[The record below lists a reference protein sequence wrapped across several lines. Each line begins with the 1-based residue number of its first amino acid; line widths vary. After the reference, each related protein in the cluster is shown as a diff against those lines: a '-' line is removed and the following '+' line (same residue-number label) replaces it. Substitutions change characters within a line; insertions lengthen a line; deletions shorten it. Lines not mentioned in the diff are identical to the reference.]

1 MIWHILRKDLN
12 RLRLP
17 VALVLA
23 LLTALALLDAWRYD
37 FEAGLAE
44 TVLNIVLPLAWS
56 LLIAVAV
63 QLEPM
68 TSDTA
73 FWLTRPY
80 RRSAL
85 LAAKLLLAGL
95 AIHLPLL
102 IAQSS
107 ILLSHGFSPFE
118 PELLWTQALVLFGVT
133 LPALAI
139 ASVTTTIAGFGWCA
153 LAAGAVALT
162 LNAALVGRR
171 YPWTQSDWMP
181 GVLAL
186 LLVAAGAAV
195 MVGLQYTRRTH
206 WFARA
211 VGVAV
216 AAGAVLI
223 FSFVPRDLTAV
234 MQCSLEP
241 DPSSAMSV
249 DYEPNAGI
257 SARPGWVP
265 PDRAHVSVPLRINGV
280 GKSDW
285 VLIEQIRLRLASA
298 DGRSWEVRRDLGP
311 ERYASLAFDPA
322 KRFALQYLLPERSFI
337 QAVAGDRVRVD
348 GRVTIHR
355 LHSQNPIVLPSVFDQ
370 TDVAGLGRCSAAVS
384 VAMFGREMLKVV
396 CESPGKLPVAPVTLI
411 DPETGREWRQGLGD
425 SANFRMIP
433 AMDWLS
439 PLQRRQTFLQVVDN
453 DTKLAGDRWLVP
465 RHVLAR
471 STIRIEPAVKAGCA
485 NVEYSFELPDIR
497 KWVTQPAAR

>member
-1 MIWHILRKDLN
+1 
-12 RLRLP
+12 
-17 VALVLA
+17 
-23 LLTALALLDAWRYD
+23 
-37 FEAGLAE
+37 
-44 TVLNIVLPLAWS
+44 
-56 LLIAVAV
+56 
-63 QLEPM
+63 
-68 TSDTA
+68 
-73 FWLTRPY
+73 
-80 RRSAL
+80 
-85 LAAKLLLAGL
+85 
-95 AIHLPLL
+95 
-102 IAQSS
+102 
-107 ILLSHGFSPFE
+107 
-118 PELLWTQALVLFGVT
+118 
-133 LPALAI
+133 
-139 ASVTTTIAGFGWCA
+139 
-153 LAAGAVALT
+153 
-162 LNAALVGRR
+162 
-171 YPWTQSDWMP
+171 
-181 GVLAL
+181 
-186 LLVAAGAAV
+186 
-195 MVGLQYTRRTH
+195 
-206 WFARA
+206 
-211 VGVAV
+211 
-216 AAGAVLI
+216 
-223 FSFVPRDLTAV
+223 
-234 MQCSLEP
+234 
-241 DPSSAMSV
+241 
-249 DYEPNAGI
+249 
-257 SARPGWVP
+257 
-265 PDRAHVSVPLRINGV
+265 VPLRINGV

-370 TDVAGLGRCSAAVS
+370 TDVAGLGRCSATVS

-485 NVEYSFELPDIR
+485 NVAYSFELPDIR